1 MWLGLI
7 TLGIVIGIPLWF
19 SNAVAA
25 RMFGSLNGLS
35 DARVVILGI
44 SGQDRSGILDKK
56 NWGIL

>member
-1 MWLGLI
+1 MWPGLI

-25 RMFGSLNGLS
+25 RMFGTLNGLS

-44 SGQDRSGILDKK
+44 SVQGLSGILDNK
-56 NWGIL
+56 NWRIF